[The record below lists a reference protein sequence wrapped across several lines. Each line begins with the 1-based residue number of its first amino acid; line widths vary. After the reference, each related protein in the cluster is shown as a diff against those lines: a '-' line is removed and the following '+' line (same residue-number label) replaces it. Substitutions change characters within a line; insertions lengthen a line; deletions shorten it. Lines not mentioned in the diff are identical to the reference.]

1 MSKKIYIC
9 KEILASSVS
18 CSGKG
23 LSSQG
28 FGNTAANDAGLT
40 TNYDPFQ
47 VPLYRQ
53 NSTNVSGATINAVA
67 DESARL
73 TNFCL
78 TIFNSNKDTTY
89 KASDYYLLYANKV
102 TLSFTI
108 DVNFKC
114 NGTTY
119 VDKITAS
126 IQGSDIAS
134 GMSSY
139 NINIYETFN
148 NIKNYAYPLTSLSID
163 TASSAAISF
172 NDGSTDTSKAIV
184 CMQMT
189 NQIKPASLNGILKTA
204 SSTSALFSATIPDTS
219 RAGRIFV
226 TYFEIS
232 EQAFSHC
239 LYSYRGYIES
249 VSEITH
255 YPEPCATSFYRS
267 STTWYDAF
275 EFDDGDYN
283 SNGTPTYRNP
293 GNDYVSLVGIQ
304 SDTVVSS
311 FDNAT
316 IYKPD
321 YYEQDDIGTF
331 SSWSTGLSWSNLER
345 IAWLDGVKIRLVE
358 RGGIGVAY
366 SAWTPLI
373 DAIIDGIDI
382 PSNVNTVEVEMI
394 VPDLCTLTS
403 NNFSD
408 NPKGVYPND
417 YLNGFYPYN
426 NLKLHLRLGYQTA
439 SLGTAGA
446 TYSQKE
452 QGLYCGTNKVKRMIV
467 NSTNEIQYFVVDVEE

>member
-23 LSSQG
+23 LSSKG
-28 FGNTAANDAGLT
+28 FGNTAANDVGLT
-40 TNYDPFQ
+40 IQYDPFQ

-53 NSTNVSGATINAVA
+53 NSTTLSGATINAVA
-67 DESARL
+67 DQSARL

-78 TIFNSNKDTTY
+78 TIFNSNKDITY
-89 KASDYYLLYANKV
+89 KESDYYLLYANKV

-108 DVNFKC
+108 YVNFKC
-114 NGTTY
+114 NGRTF
-119 VDKITAS
+119 VDTITAS
-126 IQGSDIAS
+126 IQGSAITS

-148 NIKNYAYPLTSLSID
+148 NIKSNSYPLTSLSID
-163 TASSAAISF
+163 TTSSAVVSF
-172 NDGSTDTSKAIV
+172 NDGSADTSKLIV

-189 NQIKPASLNGILKTA
+189 NKIKPASLNGILKTA
-204 SSTSALFSATIPDTS
+204 SSNSALFSATIPDAS
-219 RAGRIFV
+219 RAGRVFV
-226 TYFEIS
+226 TYFEIG

-239 LYSYRGYIES
+239 LYSYRGYTES
-249 VSEITH
+249 AFEITH

-267 STTWYDAF
+267 SGTWYDAF
-275 EFDDGDYN
+275 EFDDGEYN

-293 GNDYVSLVGIQ
+293 RKDYISLEGIQ
-304 SDTVVSS
+304 SDTVAST
-311 FDNAT
+311 FDSVT

-321 YYEQDDIGTF
+321 YYDQDNVATF
-331 SSWSTGLSWSNLER
+331 TSWSTGLSWDNLER

-373 DAIIDGIDI
+373 DAIINGIDI
-382 PSNVNTVEVEMI
+382 PSNVHTIEVEMI

-403 NNFSD
+403 NNFTN
-408 NPKGVYPND
+408 NPQGVYPYD

-446 TYSQKE
+446 TYAQKE
-452 QGLYCGTNKVKRMIV
+452 QGLYCGTHKVKRMIV
-467 NSTNEIQYFVVDVEE
+467 NSTNEIQYFVVDAEE